1 MTTALPAS
9 WDHWIGGAAVG
20 PAGGRTLASYSPEDG
35 RVVAHVARGDAAD
48 VAAATASAAQAQ
60 PAWAATPPAE
70 RSRVL
75 LAVEAAIR
83 GHRDRL
89 VALERSETGKPLAL
103 AEGDL
108 DGTADYVGFYSAAAR
123 TLGGETIDVG
133 DGTHMFTRR
142 EPYGVVALIT
152 PWNYAANQGARGA
165 APALAVGNAVV
176 IKPSEFTSTTTLE
189 MARVA
194 SEAGLP
200 AGLLNVVT
208 GTGAEAGA
216 ALVAD
221 PRVRRIGFTGS
232 VATGRAVARAAAE
245 RLVPVTLELGG
256 KSPHV
261 VFADA
266 DLEEAAATIAAGFT
280 ENTGQ
285 ICSAG
290 TRLLVEEGIADA
302 LVDAVVAR
310 AREAEMGPLITPAQV
325 EKVHA
330 VFAETAAA
338 GATAVLGGTGE
349 GAYVEPTVY
358 TDVTPDMAVAREEVF
373 GPVLAVMRFAGED
386 QAVALA
392 NDSPYGLAAG
402 VWTRDV
408 DRALRVAARLEA
420 GQVYVNGWGAPSEA
434 PFGGMKDSG
443 HGREKGLSALDEYT
457 QLKTVSVSV
466 AAR

>member
-1 MTTALPAS
+1 MTAR
-9 WDHWIGGAAVG
+9 WDHWIGGAAV
-20 PAGGRTLASYSPEDG
+20 PSTSGRTLESHSPEDG
-35 RVVAHVARGDAAD
+35 RVVAQVARGDAAD

-60 PAWAATPPAE
+60 PAWAATKPAE

-75 LAVEAAIR
+75 LAVEGALRA
-83 GHRDRL
+83 HRDRL
-89 VALERSETGKPLAL
+89 VELERAETGKPLAL
-103 AEGDL
+103 TEEDL
-108 DGTADYVGFYSAAAR
+108 DGTADYFGFYAAAVR

-133 DGTHMFTRR
+133 TGTHMFTRR
-142 EPYGVVALIT
+142 EPYGVVGLIT

-194 SEAGLP
+194 ADAGLP

-221 PRVRRIGFTGS
+221 PRVRRVGFTGS

-245 RLVPVTLELGG
+245 RLIPVTLELGG

-266 DLEEAAATIAAGFT
+266 DLEAAAATIAAAFT

-290 TRLLVEEGIADA
+290 TRLLVEASVADA
-302 LVDAVVAR
+302 LVDAVVEQAR
-310 AREAEMGPLITPAQV
+310 GTEMGPLITPAQV
-325 EKVHA
+325 ERVHA
-330 VFAETAAA
+330 AFADAAAA
-338 GATAVLGGTGE
+338 GATAVLGGSGE

-358 TDVTPDMAVAREEVF
+358 TGVTPDMAVVREEVF
-373 GPVLAVMRFAGED
+373 GPVLAVLPFAGED
-386 QAVALA
+386 EAVDLA
-392 NDSPYGLAAG
+392 NDSSYGLAAG

-434 PFGGMKDSG
+434 PFGGMKESG
-443 HGREKGLSALDEYT
+443 HGREKGRSALDEYT

-466 AAR
+466 APRQID

>member
-1 MTTALPAS
+1 
-9 WDHWIGGAAVG
+9 
-20 PAGGRTLASYSPEDG
+20 
-35 RVVAHVARGDAAD
+35 
-48 VAAATASAAQAQ
+48 
-60 PAWAATPPAE
+60 
-70 RSRVL
+70 
-75 LAVEAAIR
+75 
-83 GHRDRL
+83 
-89 VALERSETGKPLAL
+89 
-103 AEGDL
+103 
-108 DGTADYVGFYSAAAR
+108 
-123 TLGGETIDVG
+123 
-133 DGTHMFTRR
+133 MFTRR
-142 EPYGVVALIT
+142 EPYGVVGLIT

-194 SEAGLP
+194 ADAGLP

-221 PRVRRIGFTGS
+221 PRVRRVGFTGS

-245 RLVPVTLELGG
+245 RLIPVTLELGG

-266 DLEEAAATIAAGFT
+266 DLEAAAATIAAAFT

-290 TRLLVEEGIADA
+290 TRLLVEASVADA
-302 LVDAVVAR
+302 LVDAVVEQAR
-310 AREAEMGPLITPAQV
+310 GTEMGPLITPAQV
-325 EKVHA
+325 ERVHA
-330 VFAETAAA
+330 AFADAAAA
-338 GATAVLGGTGE
+338 GATAVLGGSGE

-358 TDVTPDMAVAREEVF
+358 TGVTPDMAVVREEVF
-373 GPVLAVMRFAGED
+373 GPVLAVLPFAGED
-386 QAVALA
+386 EAVDLA
-392 NDSPYGLAAG
+392 NDSSYGLAAG

-420 GQVYVNGWGAPSEA
+420 GQVYVNGWGAPPEA
-434 PFGGMKDSG
+434 PFGGMKESG
-443 HGREKGLSALDEYT
+443 HGREKGLAALDEYT
-457 QLKTVSVSV
+457 QIKTVSVTI
-466 AAR
+466 APR

>member
-1 MTTALPAS
+1 MTAR
-9 WDHWIGGAAVG
+9 WDHWIGGAAV
-20 PAGGRTLASYSPEDG
+20 PSTSGRTLESHSPEDG
-35 RVVAHVARGDAAD
+35 RVVAQVARGDAAD

-60 PAWAATPPAE
+60 PAWAATKPAE

-75 LAVEAAIR
+75 LAVEAALR
-83 GHRDRL
+83 AHRDRL
-89 VALERSETGKPLAL
+89 VELERAETGKPLAL
-103 AEGDL
+103 AEEDL
-108 DGTADYVGFYSAAAR
+108 DGTADYFGFYAAAVR

-133 DGTHMFTRR
+133 TGTHMFTRR
-142 EPYGVVALIT
+142 EPYGVVGLIT

-194 SEAGLP
+194 ADAGLP

-221 PRVRRIGFTGS
+221 PQVRRVGFTGS

-245 RLVPVTLELGG
+245 RLIPVTLELGG

-266 DLEEAAATIAAGFT
+266 DLEAAAATIAAAFT

-290 TRLLVEEGIADA
+290 TRLLVEASVADA
-302 LVDAVVAR
+302 LVDAVVEQAR
-310 AREAEMGPLITPAQV
+310 GTEMGPLITPAQV
-325 EKVHA
+325 ERVHA
-330 VFAETAAA
+330 AFADAAAA
-338 GATAVLGGTGE
+338 GATAVLGGSGE

-358 TDVTPDMAVAREEVF
+358 TGVTPDMAVVREEVF
-373 GPVLAVMRFAGED
+373 GPVLAVLPFAGED
-386 QAVALA
+386 EAVDLA
-392 NDSPYGLAAG
+392 NDSSYGLAAG

-420 GQVYVNGWGAPSEA
+420 GQVYVNGWGAPPEA
-434 PFGGMKDSG
+434 PFGGMKESG
-443 HGREKGLSALDEYT
+443 HGREKGLAALDEYT
-457 QLKTVSVSV
+457 QIKTVSVTI
-466 AAR
+466 APR

>member
-1 MTTALPAS
+1 MTAVPER
-9 WDHWIGGAAVG
+9 WDHWIGGAAVAA
-20 PAGGRTLASYSPEDG
+20 AGGRTLESHSPEDG
-35 RVVAHVARGDAAD
+35 RVVALVARGDAAD
-48 VAAATASAAQAQ
+48 VAAATASAALAQ

-75 LAVEAAIR
+75 LAVEAALR
-83 GHRDRL
+83 AHRDRL
-89 VALERSETGKPLAL
+89 VALERAETGKPLAL
-103 AEGDL
+103 AEGDM
-108 DGTADYVGFYSAAAR
+108 DGTADYFGFYAAAVR

-142 EPYGVVALIT
+142 EPYGVVGLIT

-165 APALAVGNAVV
+165 APALAVGNAIVV
-176 IKPSEFTSTTTLE
+176 KPSEFTSTTTLE
-189 MARVA
+189 LARLA
-194 SEAGLP
+194 TEAGLP

-216 ALVAD
+216 ALVDD

-232 VATGRAVARAAAE
+232 VPTGRAVARAAAE

-266 DLEEAAATIAAGFT
+266 DLDTAAATIAAGFT

-290 TRLLVEEGIADA
+290 TRLLVEASIADA
-302 LVDAVVAR
+302 LVDAVAAR
-310 AREAEMGPLITPAQV
+310 ARGAEMGPLITPAQV
-325 EKVHA
+325 ERVHA
-330 VFAETAAA
+330 AFADAAAA
-338 GATAVLGGTGE
+338 GATAVLGGAGD
-349 GAYVEPTVY
+349 GAFVEPTIY
-358 TDVTPDMAVAREEVF
+358 TGVTPDMAVAREEIF
-373 GPVLAVMRFAGED
+373 GPVLAVMPFAGED
-386 QAVALA
+386 EAVALA

-434 PFGGMKDSG
+434 PFGGMKESG
-443 HGREKGLSALDEYT
+443 HGREKGLAALDEYT
-457 QLKTVSVSV
+457 QVKTVSVTV
-466 AAR
+466 APR

>member
-1 MTTALPAS
+1 M
-9 WDHWIGGAAVG
+9 
-20 PAGGRTLASYSPEDG
+20 
-35 RVVAHVARGDAAD
+35 
-48 VAAATASAAQAQ
+48 
-60 PAWAATPPAE
+60 
-70 RSRVL
+70 
-75 LAVEAAIR
+75 
-83 GHRDRL
+83 
-89 VALERSETGKPLAL
+89 
-103 AEGDL
+103 
-108 DGTADYVGFYSAAAR
+108 
-123 TLGGETIDVG
+123 
-133 DGTHMFTRR
+133 
-142 EPYGVVALIT
+142 
-152 PWNYAANQGARGA
+152 
-165 APALAVGNAVV
+165 
-176 IKPSEFTSTTTLE
+176 
-189 MARVA
+189 
-194 SEAGLP
+194 
-200 AGLLNVVT
+200 
-208 GTGAEAGA
+208 
-216 ALVAD
+216 
-221 PRVRRIGFTGS
+221 
-232 VATGRAVARAAAE
+232 
-245 RLVPVTLELGG
+245 PVTLELGG

-266 DLEEAAATIAAGFT
+266 DLEAAAVTIAAGFT

-302 LVDAVVAR
+302 LVEAVVAR

-358 TDVTPDMAVAREEVF
+358 TGVTPDMAVAREEVF

-457 QLKTVSVSV
+457 QLKTVSVTV
-466 AAR
+466 APRH

>member
-1 MTTALPAS
+1 VTAR
-9 WDHWIGGAAVG
+9 WDHWIGGAAVPSG
-20 PAGGRTLASYSPEDG
+20 GGRTLESHSPEDG

-48 VAAATASAAQAQ
+48 VAAATESAARAQ
-60 PAWAATPPAE
+60 PAWAATKPAE

-75 LAVEAAIR
+75 LAVEAALR
-83 GHRDRL
+83 AHRDRL
-89 VALERSETGKPLAL
+89 VELERAETGKPLAL
-103 AEGDL
+103 AEEDL
-108 DGTADYVGFYSAAAR
+108 DGTADYFGFYAAAVR

-133 DGTHMFTRR
+133 TGTHMFTRR
-142 EPYGVVALIT
+142 EPYGVVGLIT

-189 MARVA
+189 MARLAV
-194 SEAGLP
+194 EAGLP

-245 RLVPVTLELGG
+245 RLIPVTLELGG

-266 DLEEAAATIAAGFT
+266 DLEAAAATIAAGFT

-290 TRLLVEEGIADA
+290 TRLLVEASIADA
-302 LVDAVVAR
+302 LVDAVVEQAR
-310 AREAEMGPLITPAQV
+310 GTEMGPLITPAQV
-325 EKVHA
+325 ERVHA
-330 VFAETAAA
+330 AFADAAAA
-338 GATAVLGGTGE
+338 GATAVLGGSGE
-349 GAYVEPTVY
+349 GAFVEPTVY
-358 TDVTPDMAVAREEVF
+358 TGVTPDMAVVREEVF
-373 GPVLAVMRFAGED
+373 GPVLAVMPFAGED
-386 QAVALA
+386 EAVGLA
-392 NDSPYGLAAG
+392 NDSSYGLAAG

-434 PFGGMKDSG
+434 PFGGMKESG
-443 HGREKGLSALDEYT
+443 HGREKGLAALDEYT
-457 QLKTVSVSV
+457 QIKTVSVTI
-466 AAR
+466 APPR